1 MGNKLSLLLL
11 RDFLYLKDR
20 NLSLVVS
27 RIQKWIVCRKNGDRE
42 GVGKNLRHTS
52 KKKQPRS
59 QLPASLPSSYIS
71 KKKCRQCKIRLGAAY
86 LEELPSVSIF
96 LRSIGIVRLSPCSY
110 LLWKYFDSFSMKL
123 RLN

>member
-1 MGNKLSLLLL
+1 MTYDGILP
-11 RDFLYLKDR
+11 
-20 NLSLVVS
+20 
-27 RIQKWIVCRKNGDRE
+27 
-42 GVGKNLRHTS
+42 

-59 QLPASLPSSYIS
+59 RLPASLPSYTNI
-71 KKKCRQCKIRLGAAY
+71 KKKNVDSVKFLGAAY
-86 LEELPSVSIF
+86 LEELPSVSIC